1 MRDINGNKI
10 EEFSLEECIKQ
21 EILTIKV
28 LKREKAACKGCQ
40 IQAIKYHEAVL
51 VYLQELER
59 RFLNEESGN

>member
-10 EEFSLEECIKQ
+10 KEFSLEECIKQ
-21 EILTIKV
+21 ERLTVKI
-28 LKREKAACKGCQ
+28 LKREDAVCKGCQ
-40 IQAIKYHEAVL
+40 IQAIKYHQAVL

>member
-10 EEFSLEECIKQ
+10 KEFSLEECIKQ
-21 EILTIKV
+21 EKLTVKV
-28 LKREKAACKGCQ
+28 LKHQNAACKGCQ
-40 IQAIKYHEAVL
+40 VQAIRYHEAVL